1 MRDSVKRKLL
11 ISMFLLIILYTY
23 TYAYMTREKEHPLT
37 QVKKLSGKGCII
49 LNYHRIRPGNAIIKY
64 LAKVSGNSELTTYS
78 VFKDDFMKQIAFL
91 QKHQFQ
97 FITPKELYDYINQ
110 QKKMPPKCAM
120 ITFDD
125 IDQSVYRYAYP
136 FLKKQQIPFT
146 IFIITGEVG
155 NPNFNGLTMINWD
168 QIFEMTRSNLVTVGT
183 HTHQLH
189 YIEKDEK
196 PPFLKSEN
204 ISKFITDSKRA
215 KQVFYDHF
223 GYEPKYFAYPYGYGT
238 PQTDNILLSEKYD
251 LLFTLSPG
259 IVNQHSLPFFIQRVL
274 IDDVSWKAIQNWV
287 HTTS

>member
-1 MRDSVKRKLL
+1 MKRRLL
-11 ISMFLLIILYTY
+11 ISIFLFTILFTCI
-23 TYAYMTREKEHPLT
+23 YAYVTRENEQPFT
-37 QVKKLSGKGCII
+37 QVKKLSGNGCIV

-64 LAKVSGNSELTTYS
+64 LAKVSRNPELTTYS
-78 VFKDDFMKQIAFL
+78 VFKDDFIEQITFL
-91 QKHQFQ
+91 QKHKFQ

-110 QKKMPPKCAM
+110 QKKMPSKCAM

-125 IDQSVYRYAYP
+125 IDQSVYHYAYP
-136 FLKKQQIPFT
+136 FLKQQQIPFT

-155 NPNFNGLTMINWD
+155 NPNFKGLTMSNWD
-168 QIFEMTRSNLVTVGT
+168 QIFEMTRSNLITVGT

-189 YIEKDEK
+189 YIENGEK

-223 GYEPKYFAYPYGYGT
+223 GYEPKYFAYPYGFGT
-238 PQTDNILLSEKYD
+238 PQTDNILLSEQYD

-259 IVNQHSLPFFIQRVL
+259 IVNEHSSSFFIQRVL
-274 IDDVSWKAIQNWV
+274 IDDFSWKAIQDWV
-287 HTTS
+287 HTAS

>member
-11 ISMFLLIILYTY
+11 ISVFLFIILYTC
-23 TYAYMTREKEHPLT
+23 AYIYMNREKEHPLT
-37 QVKKLSGKGCII
+37 QVKKLSGNGCII

-64 LAKVSGNSELTTYS
+64 LAKISGNPELTTYS
-78 VFKDDFMKQIAFL
+78 VFKDDFMKQITFL

-110 QKKMPPKCAM
+110 QKKMPSKCAM

-136 FLKKQQIPFT
+136 FLKQQQIPFT

-168 QIFEMTRSNLVTVGT
+168 QILEMTRSNLVTVGT
-183 HTHQLH
+183 HTHRLH

-204 ISKFITDSKRA
+204 LSRFISDSKQA

-223 GYEPKYFAYPYGYGT
+223 GYEPKYFAYPYGFGT
-238 PQTDNILLSEKYD
+238 PQTDNILLSEQYD
-251 LLFTLSPG
+251 LLFTLSSG
-259 IVNQHSLPFFIQRVL
+259 IVNEHSCPFFIQRVL
-274 IDDVSWKAIQNWV
+274 VDDVSWKAIRNWV
-287 HTTS
+287 NTNS

>member
-1 MRDSVKRKLL
+1 MKRKLL
-11 ISMFLLIILYTY
+11 ISTFLFLFIILYTCI
-23 TYAYMTREKEHPLT
+23 YAYVTKEKDPPFT
-37 QVKKLSGKGCII
+37 QVEKLSGKGCIV

-64 LAKVSGNSELTTYS
+64 LAKVSGNPELTTYS
-78 VFKDDFMKQIAFL
+78 VFEDDFMKQITYL

-97 FITPKELYDYINQ
+97 FITPKELSDYINQ
-110 QKKMPPKCAM
+110 QKEMPSKCAL

-155 NPNFNGLTMINWD
+155 NPNFNGLTMVTWD

-189 YIEKDEK
+189 YIEKDEN
-196 PPFLKSEN
+196 PPFLKNEN
-204 ISKFITDSKRA
+204 LSKFITDSKRA

-223 GYEPKYFAYPYGYGT
+223 GYEPKYFAYPYGFGT
-238 PQTDNILLSEKYD
+238 PQTDNVLLSEQYD
-251 LLFTLSPG
+251 LLFTLSSG
-259 IVNQHSLPFFIQRVL
+259 IVNQHSAPFFIQRVL
-274 IDDVSWKAIQNWV
+274 VDDFSWKVIQNWV
-287 HTTS
+287 QTTS